1 MTASVAIAISA
12 FRSDDAIIALLGA
25 IFSDPHP
32 AVVKVIVVDSLGSGR
47 IEAEIGAAGLP
58 VVYENNP
65 QNIGSAGNLARRMS
79 LAESTGAEWCLCL
92 NHDADWS
99 AARLSRMLETAAGRN
114 RVGAVYPELDHSPRL
129 PRWEDGRRSFLP
141 SAGDRL
147 ERIPE
152 DDTGNEVLW
161 SSSNHALYALAPF
174 REGILHLGSLWMMY
188 EDLAYGIALHQ
199 RGWLQLVS
207 RNAILSGGFDYTKRR
222 VFGRD
227 VHIPEKPTWYSYY
240 NIRNLILIRRKYGPD
255 GVGYGVIL
263 RKLLQSTARI
273 LLLEDKK
280 VERISLLYRG
290 ATAGLAAH
298 EGKGPVP

>member
-1 MTASVAIAISA
+1 MTATVAIAISA
-12 FRSDDAIIALLGA
+12 FRSDDAIIALLSA
-25 IFSDPHP
+25 IFADPHP
-32 AVVKVIVVDSLGSGR
+32 AVVKVIVVDSLGSGK
-47 IEAEIGAAGLP
+47 IEAEIAATGNP
-58 VVYENNP
+58 VLYENNLE
-65 QNIGSAGNLARRMS
+65 NIGSAGNLARRMF
-79 LAESTGAEWCLCL
+79 LAEATGAEWCLCL

-99 AARLSRMLETAAGRN
+99 AARLSWMLATAAGHDH
-114 RVGAVYPELDHSPRL
+114 VGAVYPVLDHSPRE

-152 DDTGNEVLW
+152 NDTGNEVLW

-174 REGILHLGSLWMMY
+174 REGIFHLRELWMMY
-188 EDLAYGIALHQ
+188 EDLAYGIALHKA
-199 RGWLQLVS
+199 GWRQLVS
-207 RNAILSGGFDYTKRR
+207 RKAILSGGFDYTKRR

-255 GVGYGVIL
+255 VVAYGVIL

-280 VERISLLYRG
+280 FERISLLYRG
-290 ATAGLAAH
+290 AAAGIAAA